1 MVDCCN
7 VARCNIDDN
16 TCSVGLHNHPIEYAR
31 GEPYMVKEQL
41 MVDISGKF
49 NVFVGYRGFTTILLV
64 NVSTFLSI
72 GMSLVNSNKY

>member
-31 GEPYMVKEQL
+31 GEAYMAKEQP
-41 MVDISGKF
+41 MVDISGKLIF
-49 NVFVGYRGFTTILLV
+49 LRLYRLCKNLKNLKT
-64 NVSTFLSI
+64 
-72 GMSLVNSNKY
+72 

>member
-49 NVFVGYRGFTTILLV
+49 NVFVGYRGFTTILF
-64 NVSTFLSI
+64 THPE
-72 GMSLVNSNKY
+72 